1 MIYVGENDLM
11 ICGEMEFKHAG
22 SESLRIGDR
31 LFLFHREVI
40 VIKTYLIFHLVRV
53 RYLDETTEFC
63 IDYHTLSSQPDY
75 TNSIGIS
82 KLRGGL

>member
-11 ICGEMEFKHAG
+11 ICGEMEFKHEG
-22 SESLRIGDR
+22 SESPRIGDR

-63 IDYHTLSSQPDY
+63 IDYHTLSSQPYY

>member
-1 MIYVGENDLM
+1 MKVQNPP
-11 ICGEMEFKHAG
+11 
-22 SESLRIGDR
+22 RIGDR

>member
-11 ICGEMEFKHAG
+11 ICGEMEFKHEG
-22 SESLRIGDR
+22 SESPRIGDR

-75 TNSIGIS
+75 TNSIGIN
-82 KLRGGL
+82 KLRGRI

>member
-11 ICGEMEFKHAG
+11 ICGEMEFKHEG
-22 SESLRIGDR
+22 SESPRIGDR
-31 LFLFHREVI
+31 LFFFFCEVI

>member
-1 MIYVGENDLM
+1 MKVQNPP
-11 ICGEMEFKHAG
+11 
-22 SESLRIGDR
+22 RIGDR

-40 VIKTYLIFHLVRV
+40 VVKTYLIFHLVRV
-53 RYLDETTEFC
+53 RYLDENNEFC

-82 KLRGGL
+82 QLRGGL

>member
-11 ICGEMEFKHAG
+11 ICGEMEFKHEG
-22 SESLRIGDR
+22 SESPRIGDR

>member
-1 MIYVGENDLM
+1 MKAQNPPQIGE
-11 ICGEMEFKHAG
+11 
-22 SESLRIGDR
+22 R
-31 LFLFHREVI
+31 LFLFHRKVI
-40 VIKTYLIFHLVRV
+40 VIKIYLTFHLVRA
-53 RYLDETTEFC
+53 RYLNETAEFY

>member
-11 ICGEMEFKHAG
+11 ICGEMEFKHEG
-22 SESLRIGDR
+22 SESPRIGDR

-63 IDYHTLSSQPDY
+63 IDYHALSSQPDF

>member
-11 ICGEMEFKHAG
+11 ICGEMEFKHEG
-22 SESLRIGDR
+22 SESPRIGDR

-63 IDYHTLSSQPDY
+63 IDYHTLSSQTDY

>member
-11 ICGEMEFKHAG
+11 ICGEMEFKHEG
-22 SESLRIGDR
+22 SESPRIGDR

-82 KLRGGL
+82 KLPGGL